1 MRHGPRNA
9 GRRALGTRGGSA
21 KPASE
26 TGETSSVCGA
36 LAPASAR
43 KRTLYL
49 MHVAKKLPLPWNAL
63 RRPFRPHR
71 SRMCSRPATRGD
83 RVETYKVVLSP
94 STSWTRVLVSHGPD
108 ELLRAILPPPT
119 RMRHERAVTT
129 FLEGLSL
136 WLDEILP
143 VVLSVDARQASFC
156 LGLTDE
162 LGLGARS
169 VYYRVEVSERGRRQR
184 RGTRIRGVGDFG
196 DLRQLRLVP
205 DPVDR

>member
-1 MRHGPRNA
+1 M
-9 GRRALGTRGGSA
+9 
-21 KPASE
+21 E
-26 TGETSSVCGA
+26 TIQ
-36 LAPASAR
+36 
-43 KRTLYL
+43 
-49 MHVAKKLPLPWNAL
+49 
-63 RRPFRPHR
+63 
-71 SRMCSRPATRGD
+71 
-83 RVETYKVVLSP
+83 VVLSP
-94 STSWTRVLVSHGPD
+94 SARWTRVLVRQGPD
-108 ELLRAILPPPT
+108 ELLRAILPAPS
-119 RMRHERAVTT
+119 RVRHERAVMT

-136 WLDEILP
+136 WLDATLP